1 MSKANIRKSAVAADQ
16 CDRRIHAALAREHAL
31 VALDHLYAAQL
42 NALQARGAIQ
52 LVGDASSPN
61 DLVLAM
67 TQEAWKIL
75 VHAFM
80 QGGVIKPGDI
90 GRYGIPPEHRQ
101 KPAEPGNN
109 GHAVQSPEDTH
120 GEDQGYVKSDQIE
133 VPEAGDGAAGDDEAG
148 QPDAGP
154 Q

>member
-1 MSKANIRKSAVAADQ
+1 MSNAKFRKPAGAADLV
-16 CDRRIHAALAREHAL
+16 DRRIHAALAREHAL

-42 NALQARGAIQ
+42 NAKQARGAIQ

-120 GEDQGYVKSDQIE
+120 GEDHQHEQAEAAEARDRAADE
-133 VPEAGDGAAGDDEAG
+133 RREAGEDTQEEA
-148 QPDAGP
+148 P
-154 Q
+154 